1 MPDTVGNEISN
12 YRKFEECIAKIF
24 SEAEYSTVLNMV
36 LPNNTGEIDI
46 VAEKDGRKYCVEVKY
61 AQVTERAMNQ
71 ISVKAKD
78 NGMLPVLVT
87 AQSIK
92 EKRRAYYQK
101 EYADLMLID
110 ISNLLFAVRNNVSLR
125 NELVAALPY
134 SVEDIEP
141 SEGAIEI
148 NSLQHDNYTKSLI
161 EEMTLCQAGNPM
173 ARKYEILCHKLLENI
188 FSEDLTLWKEQQKS
202 NSELYRFDL
211 LCRIKDGNQKTFWS
225 ILERYFNSK
234 YVIFEF
240 KNYNGAVS
248 QKEIYTTEKYLYSKA
263 LRSVGIMIAANG
275 YDDNAR
281 WAAKGCLRENGK
293 LILLL
298 ETKDLIA
305 MNRLKESQEDPAD
318 YLQDKL
324 DELLLEL
331 EK

>member
-1 MPDTVGNEISN
+1 MSDLVRNEINN
-12 YRKFEECIAKIF
+12 YKRFEECIAKIF
-24 SEAEYSTVLNMV
+24 SEAEYSTASNVVLERNK
-36 LPNNTGEIDI
+36 GDIDI

-61 AQVTERAMNQ
+61 AQVTERAIHQ
-71 ISVKAKD
+71 IYVKAESY
-78 NGMLPVLVT
+78 GMLPVLVT
-87 AQSIK
+87 AQSIE
-92 EKRRAYYQK
+92 EKRREEYQNK
-101 EYADLMLID
+101 YSDLVLID
-110 ISNLLFAVRNNVSLR
+110 ISNLLFAVRDNARLR
-125 NELVAALPY
+125 NELIATLPY

-141 SEGAIEI
+141 CEGAIEI
-148 NSLQHDNYTKSLI
+148 NSLQHDDYTESLI
-161 EEMTLCQAGNPM
+161 KEMDLCQAGNPM
-173 ARKYEILCHKLLENI
+173 SRKYEILCHKLLENI
-188 FSEDLTLWKEQQKS
+188 FSDDLALWKEQQKS

-240 KNYNGAVS
+240 KNYSGKVT

-263 LRSVGIMIAANG
+263 LRSVGIMIAAND

-298 ETKDLIA
+298 GTKDLIE
-305 MNRLKESQEDPAD
+305 MNRLKERQEDPAD

>member
-12 YRKFEECIAKIF
+12 SRKFEECIAKIF

-71 ISVKAKD
+71 ICVKAKE
-78 NGMLPVLVT
+78 NGMLPILVT
-87 AQSIK
+87 AQSIE

-110 ISNLLFAVRNNVSLR
+110 ISNLLYAVRNNVSLR

-161 EEMTLCQAGNPM
+161 EEMTLCHAGNPM

>member
-1 MPDTVGNEISN
+1 MSNEINN
-12 YRKFEECIAKIF
+12 YKRFEECIEKIF
-24 SEAEYSTVLNMV
+24 SEAEYSTASNVVLEQNK
-36 LPNNTGEIDI
+36 GDIDI

-61 AQVTERAMNQ
+61 AQVTERAMHQ
-71 ISVKAKD
+71 IHVKAES

-87 AQSIK
+87 AQSIE
-92 EKRRAYYQK
+92 EKRREEYQNK
-101 EYADLMLID
+101 YSDLVLID
-110 ISNLLFAVRNNVSLR
+110 ISNLLFAVRDNARLR
-125 NELVAALPY
+125 NELIATLPY

-148 NSLQHDNYTKSLI
+148 NSLQYDDYTESLI
-161 EEMTLCQAGNPM
+161 KEMDLCQAGNPM

-188 FSEDLTLWKEQQKS
+188 FSDDLALWKEQQKS
-202 NSELYRFDL
+202 NSELYKFDL

-240 KNYNGAVS
+240 KNYSGKVT

-298 ETKDLIA
+298 ETKDLIE
-305 MNRLKESQEDPAD
+305 MNRLKDRQEDPAD